1 MDCRKIGLLRN
12 FLCQAIDQVDEK
24 DKQIANGKFRKKSKQ
39 KLSQFDL
46 DELPFDLDEVH
57 NKWSMAKDGKI
68 YLNQEGEYYKSG
80 KWRRK

>member
-1 MDCRKIGLLRN
+1 MSKSYRKTPIVGI
-12 FLCQAIDQVDEK
+12 AGSSEKK

-68 YLNQEGEYYKSG
+68 YLNQEGDYYKSG